1 MGSPSLSFTEAA
13 GSDLR
18 AIVSIRRLSYLRG
31 TVTRLRT
38 SDLNGMLAF
47 LEEANS
53 VDGPEPIPRTL
64 LASLRRLVPSDMVTY
79 CELDRVRQVGIW
91 SEDDPY
97 VESDGSELETYRR
110 LRHQHPACHYED
122 ETGDFRATK
131 ISDFVSKAELR
142 RREIYWEWFRPYGI
156 EHELGVGIDAPLS
169 HTKVFVFD
177 RMGGRD
183 FSERDRDVSGRRCGL
198 TLRSSMRQRIYA
210 APRVRPSLSS
220 SERKRPWSSSRAR
233 ARSPTRRRQRGA
245 CWRSTFERAEARDPH
260 EIADWLREQRR
271 VPNPGP
277 LTVERGEGSVVVQL
291 VDGSLLL
298 EEQRESPRLTERE
311 SEILDLVAAGKTNAE
326 IAEALWIAPGTV
338 RKHLENVSEAGS
350 PQPDGGSGKAP
361 AQLEPSALW
370 FRAESGPIAVVA
382 RSRWPSTRFWISSPH
397 LPGRTR

>member
-53 VDGPEPIPRTL
+53 VDGPEPFPRTL

-79 CELDRVRQVGIW
+79 CELDRVRQIGIW

-97 VESDGSELETYRR
+97 VESDGSELETYWR

-177 RMGGRD
+177 RIGGRD
-183 FSERDRDVSGRRCGL
+183 FSERDRDVLDSLRP

-220 SERKRPWSSSRAR
+220 SERKRPWSSSRAPS
-233 ARSPTRRRQRGA
+233 RSPTRRRKRGA
-245 CWRSTFERAEARDPH
+245 CWRPTFERAEARLPH

-277 LTVERGEGSVVVQL
+277 LTVERGEGPSSSSSSTARSSSRNSESRL
-291 VDGSLLL
+291 GSPSASPRSSISW
-298 EEQRESPRLTERE
+298 QRERPTPRSPKPSGSPR
-311 SEILDLVAAGKTNAE
+311 
-326 IAEALWIAPGTV
+326 APCAST
-338 RKHLENVSEAGS
+338 
-350 PQPDGGSGKAP
+350 
-361 AQLEPSALW
+361 
-370 FRAESGPIAVVA
+370 
-382 RSRWPSTRFWISSPH
+382 SRTSTRSSKSTA
-397 LPGRTR
+397 GRRQWQSSGAS